1 MSKKK
6 ILLIDDEEN
15 TCTMLK
21 LNIETTTE
29 YEALVATS
37 GEAGLE
43 LIKRHNPD
51 LVLLDIM
58 MPGMD
63 GLRP

>member
-1 MSKKK
+1 
-6 ILLIDDEEN
+6 
-15 TCTMLK
+15 MLK

-43 LIKRHNPD
+43 LIKRHNPTRFSST
-51 LVLLDIM
+51 L
-58 MPGMD
+58 
-63 GLRP
+63 